1 MQTLFAAVFIFVL
14 IYIYTQTHTHSLTQ
28 SLTYPHIIGPAVAN
42 SEFCKS
48 HTVQHSKVCIVFPQ
62 QL

>member
-1 MQTLFAAVFIFVL
+1 LQTLFAAVFIYVF
-14 IYIYTQTHTHSLTQ
+14 IYIYTQTLSHS
-28 SLTYPHIIGPAVAN
+28 YPHITGPAVAN
-42 SEFCKS
+42 REFCKS